1 MRNLMYANILE
12 ISRFSHWIQW
22 VTNDPQV
29 TSCPGEWVLG
39 TYAQDLPSMA
49 WGENWKGWRRKQ
61 NTMGN
66 AVVDAKAWSQGSQFS
81 VFVLQQRLDWF
92 WAWVWV
98 DLRRCKYYVQRPKRH
113 NIPVVLRLTS
123 WQGMKWAS
131 HTGNQDER
139 KNKKGK
145 ILHNV
150 YGLIMGSTNTNKQTT
165 CWVNSNVQM
174 KAHQLNHWT
183 KSLQNV
189 NLRSRAKHASP
200 SPGTV
205 LCQELDL
212 SPLALYLAKIPF
224 QELLLMMH
232 LNEFLSK

>member
-1 MRNLMYANILE
+1 MIPRSHPAQVSEFLE
-12 ISRFSHWIQW
+12 PMPK
-22 VTNDPQV
+22 TYQV
-29 TSCPGEWVLG
+29 WHEERELRGMETKAKHNGECCRGCKGLKPRITVLCICPSAETRLVLS
-39 TYAQDLPSMA
+39 L
-49 WGENWKGWRRKQ
+49 
-61 NTMGN
+61 
-66 AVVDAKAWSQGSQFS
+66 S
-81 VFVLQQRLDWF
+81 V
-92 WAWVWV
+92 
-98 DLRRCKYYVQRPKRH
+98 RH

-131 HTGNQDER
+131 HTGNQDES

-145 ILHNV
+145 ILHSM
-150 YGLIMGSTNTNKQTT
+150 YGLIMSSTNTNKQTT
-165 CWVNSNVQM
+165 CWVNSSVQM

-189 NLRSRAKHASP
+189 NLRSRAKHTSP